1 MSNEQQ
7 ARGETFLPNTPE
19 HESTLIPRRDAI
31 MHIDELLRPS
41 VGADL
46 SRPAPIYRPA
56 PPIPLLDYSVNDHYS
71 VPSGASCELDAD
83 GHCVTCSDEA
93 LPARVL
99 RVDQE
104 SGLAQVSVV
113 GTRFIASPKE
123 TIEEIDIT
131 LVDSVAPGDIL
142 LVHGGV
148 AIAHQGEASH
158 E

>member
-7 ARGETFLPNTPE
+7 ARVGARLPHILE
-19 HESTLIPRRDAI
+19 HESTLFPRRD
-31 MHIDELLRPS
+31 
-41 VGADL
+41 
-46 SRPAPIYRPA
+46 PIYR
-56 PPIPLLDYSVNDHYS
+56 
-71 VPSGASCELDAD
+71 VPSGTSCELDAE

-104 SGLAQVSVV
+104 HGLALASVKDTV
-113 GTRFIASPKE
+113 
-123 TIEEIDIT
+123 EEIDIT

-148 AIAHQGEASH
+148 AIAHQGEASN